1 MIQRGQRVFKVGD
14 RVMQIRNN
22 YDKNVFNGD
31 IGHVSGIA
39 PGAEDEPGLIVK
51 MDEHDIRYELD
62 ELDELQLAY
71 AITAHKSQGS
81 EYPVV
86 VIALAT
92 AHYVMLE
99 RNLLYTALTGAQQ
112 PQS

>member
-1 MIQRGQRVFKVGD
+1 
-14 RVMQIRNN
+14 
-22 YDKNVFNGD
+22 
-31 IGHVSGIA
+31 
-39 PGAEDEPGLIVK
+39 
-51 MDEHDIRYELD
+51 MDDNEIRYELD

-99 RNLLYTALTGAQQ
+99 RNLLYTALTRARRLAVIVTMEKALNRAVKNV
-112 PQS
+112 SARVRYTRLAWRL